1 MLVVND
7 LEMARNVLIKDFDYF
22 MDRRTFAMDHTSE
35 SNKIASNM
43 LTMITGEKWR
53 KVRSMMSPAF
63 TSGKLKAMAPLI
75 DQVGDEFVDYLG
87 GLADKSEEFSAK
99 EVLTSYT
106 LDCIATCGFGVEA
119 KSFKEPNGLFRKMVQ
134 KHSISSIVCSNLG
147 ESSFQVLQATGGD
160 KGNRKQMINVMISM
174 IAPSVSKALK
184 LELFD
189 GVSFTRTQP
198 LLYCRQT
205 VTNNRPFSEIRRSR
219 WCSSP
224 TLSASPWP

>member
-1 MLVVND
+1 MSMETSTSTSAPSPTAGGLGTSILLYPKNITFFSSFSPVLVVND

-119 KSFKEPNGLFRKMVQ
+119 KSFKEPNGLFRKMV
-134 KHSISSIVCSNLG
+134 
-147 ESSFQVLQATGGD
+147 
-160 KGNRKQMINVMISM
+160 
-174 IAPSVSKALK
+174 
-184 LELFD
+184 
-189 GVSFTRTQP
+189 
-198 LLYCRQT
+198 
-205 VTNNRPFSEIRRSR
+205 
-219 WCSSP
+219 
-224 TLSASPWP
+224 